1 MSISLTHLHAPT
13 KKKKKNT
20 KKYNTTYPV
29 VMNFIKQE
37 HASFFI
43 IGMYLFCLLMHD
55 NSKMVLKKVVTLFDQ

>member
-13 KKKKKNT
+13 KKKKKLQKNT
-20 KKYNTTYPV
+20 IQYPV

-55 NSKMVLKKVVTLFDQ
+55 NSKMVFKKVVTLFDQ